1 MIIRE
6 TITIKAPI
14 EIVWEVFSAVEN
26 WSDWNPVCRECRFE
40 AGDRLEAGSCLSFEL
55 RPLILPIRIAP
66 EVKLCE
72 KGRSVTWAGAKWGIY
87 AEHKFNFEP
96 EENGVKLESIETFS
110 GPMLLPAKLIGIP
123 KRLHKLTRRLL
134 AAIKKTAESRF
145 HEGAA

>member
-6 TITIKAPI
+6 TITIKAPL

-40 AGDRLEAGSCLSFEL
+40 SGDRLAAGSCLSFEL

-66 EVKLCE
+66 QVKHCE
-72 KGRSVTWAGAKWGIY
+72 KGRAVIWAGSKWGIS
-87 AEHKFNFEP
+87 AEHEFYLEP
-96 EENGVKLESIETFS
+96 VKNGVKLVSIERFS
-110 GPMLLPAKLIGIP
+110 GPMLLPAKFIGIP

-134 AAIKKTAESRF
+134 AALQKTAESRF
-145 HEGAA
+145 QSGPA